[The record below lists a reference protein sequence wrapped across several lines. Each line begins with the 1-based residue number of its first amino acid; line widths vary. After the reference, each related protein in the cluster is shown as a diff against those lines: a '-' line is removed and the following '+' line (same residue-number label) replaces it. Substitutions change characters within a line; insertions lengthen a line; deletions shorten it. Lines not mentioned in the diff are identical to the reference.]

1 MCSRVF
7 ALSFARIE
15 LNDNTAEN
23 EAEIFLYYSK
33 KTKKIKKIFAY
44 PEYKRENFIWYK
56 LRKKIMS
63 RIELRT
69 NGLLFKKLISH
80 ACIIKSI
87 CIVSMFIRS
96 RKEYYSKQ
104 KEL

>member
-44 PEYKRENFIWYK
+44 PEYKRENFI
-56 LRKKIMS
+56 
-63 RIELRT
+63 
-69 NGLLFKKLISH
+69 
-80 ACIIKSI
+80 
-87 CIVSMFIRS
+87 
-96 RKEYYSKQ
+96 
-104 KEL
+104 